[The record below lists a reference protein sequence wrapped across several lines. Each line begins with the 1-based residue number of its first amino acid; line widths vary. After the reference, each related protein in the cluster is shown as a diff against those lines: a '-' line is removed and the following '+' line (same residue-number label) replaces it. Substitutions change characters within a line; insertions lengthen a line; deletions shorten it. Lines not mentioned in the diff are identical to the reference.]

1 MIYLYSFMEKVI
13 PNCLGVIVDGNRRWA
28 KERGLPTL
36 EGHRNGFNKLQD
48 LIDWSSEAGVKHLV
62 AYVFSSEN
70 WNRAPEE
77 VSYLMDLFRTH
88 VRHVTD
94 KFSKKNYRLKVV
106 GNVSRLAKDLQEL
119 VTEAI
124 EKTKN
129 NTGITVTLALSYG
142 GRDEIIDAVN
152 KILKNQNNLS
162 EISAEE
168 FEKYLWSHDIPDLD
182 MIIRTSG
189 EHRLS
194 NFMTWRSVYSEL
206 FFPEVKFPGITKEM
220 FHELLDEFASRQRRF
235 GK

>member
-1 MIYLYSFMEKVI
+1 M
-13 PNCLGVIVDGNRRWA
+13 DGNRRWA

-48 LIDWSSEAGVKHLV
+48 LIDWSSEAGIKHLV

-88 VRHVTD
+88 VRQVTN
-94 KFSKKNYRLKVV
+94 KFAQKNYKLKVI
-106 GNVSRLAKDLQEL
+106 GNVSKLAKDLQEL
-119 VTEAI
+119 VKEAE

-129 NTGITVTLALSYG
+129 NTGIVVTLALSYG

-152 KILKNQNNLS
+152 KILQDGNRPS
-162 EISAEE
+162 EITNEI
-168 FEKYLWSHDIPDLD
+168 FENYLWSGDIPDLD

-189 EHRLS
+189 EYRLS
-194 NFMTWRSVYSEL
+194 NFMTWKSVYSEL
-206 FFPEVKFPGITKEM
+206 FFPEIKFPGITKEI
-220 FHELLDEFASRQRRF
+220 FHELLEEFSQRHRRF

>member
-1 MIYLYSFMEKVI
+1 MEKVI
-13 PNCLGVIVDGNRRWA
+13 PNSLGVIVDGNRRWA

-36 EGHRNGFNKLQD
+36 EGHRNGFNKLQS
-48 LIDWSSEAGVKHLV
+48 LIDWSSEAGINHLV

-88 VRHVTD
+88 VRQVTN
-94 KFSKKNYRLKVV
+94 KFAQKNYKLKVI
-106 GNVSRLAKDLQEL
+106 GNVSKLAKDLQEL
-119 VTEAI
+119 VKEAE

-129 NTGITVTLALSYG
+129 NTGIVVTLALSYG

-152 KILKNQNNLS
+152 KILQDGNRPS
-162 EISAEE
+162 EITNEI
-168 FEKYLWSHDIPDLD
+168 FENYLWSGDIPDLD

-189 EHRLS
+189 EYRLS
-194 NFMTWRSVYSEL
+194 NFMTWKSVYSEL
-206 FFPEVKFPGITKEM
+206 FFPEIKFPGITKEI
-220 FHELLDEFASRQRRF
+220 FHELLEEFSQRHRRF